1 MNLAINLIFF
11 FFFIYKEHFYKKMN
25 FKNSKSLRKYL
36 KNLDPQISELQFSK
50 MFIFPIAL

>member
-1 MNLAINLIFF
+1 MNLAINSIFF
-11 FFFIYKEHFYKKMN
+11 FFFYKEHFYKKMN

-36 KNLDPQISELQFSK
+36 KNVDPQISELQFSK